1 MLKQKFMVKKHAGS
15 NLPSCLSV
23 PLADVARFLEP
34 LSLSSRSELRRESE
48 APATFDIEVE
58 LNGAEEKKKKI
69 F

>member
-1 MLKQKFMVKKHAGS
+1 MLF

-58 LNGAEEKKKKI
+58 LCKKKTK
-69 F
+69 